1 MTVVLL
7 RARRRLIEER
17 KPLLDPPAGI
27 QVVNLR
33 PRPFQRCGAT
43 RNEKWKL
50 YERNDLGALG
60 RVEICSA
67 CPHRH
72 CCWLVRTSLASH
84 WKGPVWCLQ
93 PRPTC
98 RGPQDFSKCC
108 GSVPAPNESWL
119 WSTKLTSS
127 PPPPNR
133 ASELPDL
140 QRFHESI
147 EATSFHDPNLDA
159 LNRSWAIMVEI
170 LHVRPQRTTYGGAWR
185 FPIPRSDWS
194 AEVQRS
200 GVERH
205 GIDFRFLGFDL
216 HHLALSSVES
226 RLRTGNGDFEFSTRP
241 RFGDLIVF
249 SGTTDAEFT
258 RYRLGVKLVSPY
270 ENHKFVHSGTRWFNI
285 CSAIGTRRY
294 FLRHLDQILDFFS
307 ELTTRRM
314 SESKR
319 VLLIAKKCF
328 LNSCAEGMRDRFSEM
343 RTQLRVVTNELSE
356 LIIQDT
362 QAVPMISYGAIGTNM
377 FEYFDVA
384 LCLTGYYVTEQ
395 IVSSCLQ
402 DLTRGDLRIPIK
414 ITISGDPK
422 RRRAS
427 VVNPDHR
434 FCDLAPLT
442 QPTLEFKEGGSC
454 RFSRRPRST
463 ILSTSR
469 DMDFPDGLPTRCQI
483 RPRVLVA
490 GW

>member
-1 MTVVLL
+1 MLKYAG
-7 RARRRLIEER
+7 RARTETAVI
-17 KPLLDPPAGI
+17 G
-27 QVVNLR
+27 Q
-33 PRPFQRCGAT
+33 
-43 RNEKWKL
+43 
-50 YERNDLGALG
+50 
-60 RVEICSA
+60 
-67 CPHRH
+67 
-72 CCWLVRTSLASH
+72 TSLASH
-84 WKGPVWCLQ
+84 WKTPVWCTQ

-108 GSVPAPNESWL
+108 GSVLAPTREL
-119 WSTKLTSS
+119 ALVDEADFVAATAQSS
-127 PPPPNR
+127 IR
-133 ASELPDL
+133 ALDL

-159 LNRSWAIMVEI
+159 LNRRWAIMVEI
-170 LHVRPQRTTYGGAWR
+170 LREASTNDLQGGAWR
-185 FPIPRSDWS
+185 FPAPRSDWS

-216 HHLALSSVES
+216 HHLTLSSVES

-328 LNSCAEGMRDRFSEM
+328 LNSCA
-343 RTQLRVVTNELSE
+343 
-356 LIIQDT
+356 
-362 QAVPMISYGAIGTNM
+362 
-377 FEYFDVA
+377 
-384 LCLTGYYVTEQ
+384 
-395 IVSSCLQ
+395 
-402 DLTRGDLRIPIK
+402 
-414 ITISGDPK
+414 
-422 RRRAS
+422 RA
-427 VVNPDHR
+427 
-434 FCDLAPLT
+434 
-442 QPTLEFKEGGSC
+442 
-454 RFSRRPRST
+454 
-463 ILSTSR
+463 
-469 DMDFPDGLPTRCQI
+469 
-483 RPRVLVA
+483 
-490 GW
+490 